1 MTSQSLKYQPLFTK
15 IYKSREVL
23 LDILKNKRGF
33 DTSKY
38 EDEGATEM
46 RSMWENKQLD
56 MLVENKELDKRIYI
70 KYHLDGKIK
79 ASHIYEYI
87 EDIYE
92 IENTLKPDDELI
104 IITKDNLNDTLKKL
118 LTQIYNNDKKFIN
131 VYDINRYLFN
141 ILNHEMV
148 PQHIVLNEDE
158 KQETMNYY
166 YVTDIKK
173 FPEISRYDPVALAI
187 GLRPKQMVKII
198 RASPTAI
205 LTFYYRIC
213 H

>member
-38 EDEGATEM
+38 EDEGATEI

-104 IITKDNLNDTLKKL
+104 IITKDNLNDTLKNL
-118 LTQIYNNDKKFIN
+118 LTQVYNNDKKFIN

-141 ILNHEMV
+141 ILNHDMV

-173 FPEISRYDPVALAI
+173 FPEISRFDPVALAI

-198 RASPTAI
+198 RSSPTAI
-205 LTFYYRIC
+205 QTFYYRIC

>member
-1 MTSQSLKYQPLFTK
+1 MISSIFLLSLFRQ
-15 IYKSREVL
+15 E
-23 LDILKNKRGF
+23 
-33 DTSKY
+33 
-38 EDEGATEM
+38 
-46 RSMWENKQLD
+46 ENKQLD
-56 MLVENKELDKRIYI
+56 MLVENKELNKKIYI
-70 KYHLDGKIK
+70 KYHLEGKIK

-92 IENTLKPDDELI
+92 IENTLKSDDELI
-104 IITKDNLNDTLKKL
+104 IITKDNLNDTLKNL
-118 LTQIYNNDKKFIN
+118 LKQIYNNDKKFIN

-158 KQETMNYY
+158 KQQTMNYY

-173 FPEISRYDPVALAI
+173 FPEISRFDPVALAI

-198 RASPTAI
+198 RSSPTAI
-205 LTFYYRIC
+205 QTFYYRIC
-213 H
+213 QLMLERLFLDAL

>member
-1 MTSQSLKYQPLFTK
+1 MTTQSLKYQPLFTK

-33 DTSKY
+33 DISNH
-38 EDEGATEM
+38 ENEGATEL

-56 MLVENKELDKRIYI
+56 MLLENTELNKKIYI

-92 IENTLKPDDELI
+92 IENTLNPDDELI
-104 IITKDNLNDTLKKL
+104 ILTKDNLNDTLKKL
-118 LTQIYNNDKKFIN
+118 LTQIYNNDNKFIN

-141 ILNHEMV
+141 ILDHEMV

-158 KQETMNYY
+158 KEEIMKHY

-173 FPEISRYDPVALAI
+173 FPEISRFDPVAMAI
-187 GLRPKQMVKII
+187 GVRPKQMVKII
-198 RASPTAI
+198 RSSPTAI
-205 LTFYYRIC
+205 QTYYYRIC